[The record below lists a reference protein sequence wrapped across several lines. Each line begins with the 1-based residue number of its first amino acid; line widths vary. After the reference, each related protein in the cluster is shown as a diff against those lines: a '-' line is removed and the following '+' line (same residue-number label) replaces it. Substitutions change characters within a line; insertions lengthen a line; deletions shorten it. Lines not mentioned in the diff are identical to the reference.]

1 MKRGQRGFNLI
12 SLMVGITLSLIS
24 VLAMLSLY
32 KNMVGISVQSIQD
45 SRQDGQI
52 AAALLTAQQ
61 ELRNAGFWITVTSTL
76 DTRLK
81 LLYNATL
88 TNGTLSGT
96 ARTLSGTETSGNA
109 MVWIYQT
116 SSSATATCAGLLV
129 QSGKLVRLQ
138 GASSCTTLAQWNST
152 TWTATTLIETNQP
165 ADFFK
170 AVQVACWPFGKAVTP
185 LSTTSLPLKVTITA
199 ATSVLDST
207 STESAPV
214 YVKSTSETCLP
225 NLVTST

>member
-1 MKRGQRGFNLI
+1 MKRAQRGFNLI
-12 SLMVGITLSLIS
+12 SLMVGMTLSLIS

-61 ELRNAGFWITVTSTL
+61 ELRNAGFWITGTADTS
-76 DTRLK
+76 LK

-88 TNGTLSGT
+88 TNGTLSGN
-96 ARTLSGTETSGNA
+96 ARTLSATEASGNA
-109 MVWIYQT
+109 MVWIYKT
-116 SSSATATCAGLLV
+116 GSTATATCAGLLV
-129 QSGKLVRLQ
+129 QSGKLMRLQ
-138 GASSCTTLAQWNST
+138 GASSCTTLSQWSST

-170 AVQVACWPFGKAVTP
+170 AVQIACWPFGKAVTP
-185 LSTTSLPLKVTITA
+185 FSTVPVKVIMTA

-214 YVKSTSETCLP
+214 YMKSTSETCLP